1 MSICGIARPIDKV
14 AIFIFLKSTAQA
26 ALQIYCRPYDLSL
39 RCTLGKKL
47 CTPAFAPSQVARAG
61 EASQISVAERRG
73 FWPGGNVASDALV
86 QLKCS
91 EDIYCRSFSQGRTMR
106 TARST
111 VALEFIG
118 QKVHKENG
126 RTSLVAT
133 LKHPSGLLCA
143 DQLSWGDVPRQPE
156 RCLFGRRGS
165 APIAMPSLAGS
176 AAHANA
182 TTLTATTSPFQRE
195 LLVHPLFWGEVG
207 DLPA

>member
-1 MSICGIARPIDKV
+1 
-14 AIFIFLKSTAQA
+14 
-26 ALQIYCRPYDLSL
+26 
-39 RCTLGKKL
+39 
-47 CTPAFAPSQVARAG
+47 
-61 EASQISVAERRG
+61 
-73 FWPGGNVASDALV
+73 
-86 QLKCS
+86 
-91 EDIYCRSFSQGRTMR
+91 MR

-156 RCLFGRRGS
+156 CCLFGRRGS

-176 AAHANA
+176 AVHANA
-182 TTLTATTSPFQRE
+182 TTLTATTSPFSARASCPPTF
-195 LLVHPLFWGEVG
+195 LG
-207 DLPA
+207 